1 MTANLLRHR
10 TRNPLGVA
18 QTTIIIGLLL
28 SPIFFKVF
36 GNYAARAAT
45 INEYQT
51 GRSFI
56 LSKVDA
62 AVEKNDVS
70 TLLHLHRKYAGCV
83 TDTNFMGELKEA
95 LAKATARRTLA
106 EVLVTPAMCRLSQP
120 LLIELLSAAP
130 DSSVCMASKC
140 ESVLSGLPH
149 ACTIASRCA
158 RNKSCSGDSRGCR
171 P

>member
-1 MTANLLRHR
+1 MTATLLRHR
-10 TRNPLGVA
+10 PRNPLGVA

-28 SPIFFKVF
+28 SPVFFKVF

-95 LAKATARRTLA
+95 LAKATARETEVELTISKHLDLTRHREESDSRNGIVQHIKNEA
-106 EVLVTPAMCRLSQP
+106 EGDSQSRLSR
-120 LLIELLSAAP
+120 
-130 DSSVCMASKC
+130 
-140 ESVLSGLPH
+140 LPH
-149 ACTIASRCA
+149 
-158 RNKSCSGDSRGCR
+158 
-171 P
+171 